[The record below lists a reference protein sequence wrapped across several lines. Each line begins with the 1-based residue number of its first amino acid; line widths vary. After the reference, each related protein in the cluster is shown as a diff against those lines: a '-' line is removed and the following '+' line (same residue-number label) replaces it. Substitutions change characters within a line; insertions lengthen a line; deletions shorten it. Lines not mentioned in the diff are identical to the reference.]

1 MNILD
6 FVNSITPL
14 PPSSKAMLFHVFK
27 LVRYPKGHLLL
38 QEHMRSHKAY
48 FIKQGVLHAYVCK
61 EGKPVTYWI
70 GMEGNVVYPS
80 QLYSDNGE
88 YGNVELLE
96 DSALYE
102 LDLNRL
108 QQLFSDDIHLAN
120 WGRIAA
126 EKACVSLEKAMIS
139 RQFNTTLRRYEELIN
154 EYPEIVRRVPISIIA
169 SYLNTSPEH
178 LSRIR
183 ARIK

>member
-1 MNILD
+1 M
-6 FVNSITPL
+6 
-14 PPSSKAMLFHVFK
+14 
-27 LVRYPKGHLLL
+27 
-38 QEHMRSHKAY
+38 
-48 FIKQGVLHAYVCK
+48 
-61 EGKPVTYWI
+61 
-70 GMEGNVVYPS
+70 
-80 QLYSDNGE
+80 
-88 YGNVELLE
+88 ELLE
-96 DSALYE
+96 GSALYE

-154 EYPEIVRRVPISIIA
+154 EYPEIVRRVPIYIIA
-169 SYLNTSPEH
+169 SYLNTSPEN